1 MSKFSIAI
9 VSVLLPL
16 TSCCHSDQYHR
27 GAGLSG
33 LISALSLQKFAPDV
47 EFAIYDA
54 VSELSEIG
62 AGIGLAPRAWA
73 IIQAIGLEEALLKVA
88 GDGGQPCIPHMHRKS
103 DQVEGVIIDRT
114 VRDEMNYS
122 FFRAELQRV
131 LLEHLFPKNK
141 VRLNKRLVS
150 YVQRSDGSAIVELL
164 FEDGSTAQCD
174 VLLGCDGIRSRIRA
188 NMYSQLADQAQAE
201 GRHDEASRLRS
212 HITPVFSGEIVYRCL
227 IRKDTLPEGVSE
239 HPAFNAS
246 DLIILAIDD
255 PPQHIVTYPVS
266 QGRVLN
272 VGAGVSYPEQEGT
285 IYEGSW
291 TSAAGR
297 EEITKEFVGW
307 EADVQ
312 ELVQYVNGGLKWVIN
327 VVTKL
332 PTYVHGRVALV
343 GDAAHAMGHHLG
355 AGAGQSFEDAFL
367 LAKLISHPGVTKG
380 NIPVVL
386 GIYDEVRRPFTQHV
400 AALARRRGKLHHLD
414 SPELAWLTAERSA
427 KGDAL
432 SQEQLG
438 EISEM
443 MERCRDWQFGP
454 SVLEESVAAQRK
466 LEGAF
471 QPL

>member
-9 VSVLLPL
+9 V
-16 TSCCHSDQYHR
+16 

-103 DQVEGVIIDRT
+103 DQAEGVIIDRT

-131 LLEHLFPKNK
+131 LLEHLFPKNI

-246 DLIILAIDD
+246 DLIIYCGKNR
-255 PPQHIVTYPVS
+255 HIVTYPVS

-471 QPL
+471 QSL